1 MPGERPASADSH
13 ERNAHGDPRRAIGR
27 IGEDL
32 ALGHFRALG
41 FEPVARNHRTR
52 YGEIDLIV
60 CDGRVL
66 VFAEVKTRV
75 TRPLA
80 GPGPAAT
87 SPLEGIRPR
96 QQARLRRLIAA
107 WLTETRGRP
116 HPGEIRAD
124 AVGVLLDEQRRLL
137 RLDHVQGVL

>member
-1 MPGERPASADSH
+1 MPGERPACADSRLCSH
-13 ERNAHGDPRRAIGR
+13 HGDPRRAIGR
-27 IGEDL
+27 LGEDL
-32 ALGHFRALG
+32 ALKHFRALG

-75 TRPLA
+75 ARPLDRA
-80 GPGPAAT
+80 GPAAT
-87 SPLEGIRPR
+87 APLDGIRWR

-107 WLTETRGRP
+107 WLKETRARP

-124 AVGVLLDEQRRLL
+124 AVGVLLDEQQRLL